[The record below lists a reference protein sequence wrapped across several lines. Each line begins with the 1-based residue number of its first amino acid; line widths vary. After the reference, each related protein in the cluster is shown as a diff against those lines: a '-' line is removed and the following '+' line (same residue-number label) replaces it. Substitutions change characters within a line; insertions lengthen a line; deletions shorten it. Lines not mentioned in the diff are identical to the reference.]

1 MTGGARPPFFFAL
14 RFGAVPYLNARPLVE
29 GLRPLVLATPAELA
43 WRFALGEV
51 EVALL
56 PVAAAEERA
65 LLRVGTL
72 GIAAEGPVDSV
83 LLFLRCGIAAVK
95 TVALDPASRT
105 SAVLARLLLEDAMGL
120 APRYGG
126 APADAELVIGDRAL
140 VRGATDEPRL
150 DLAEEWTRWTGLPF
164 VFAAWYGDAAA
175 APALEEAYARG
186 RPALGRYAREA
197 GLELPATAL
206 ERYLRERIR
215 YRIGPREEEGLALFR
230 ARGRAR
236 GLL

>member
-1 MTGGARPPFFFAL
+1 M

-29 GLRPLVLATPAELA
+29 GLSPLVLATPSDLA
-43 WRFALGEV
+43 LRFARGDLD
-51 EVALL
+51 VALL
-56 PVAAAEERA
+56 PVAAGEAAA
-65 LLRVGTL
+65 LPRVGTL
-72 GIAAEGPVDSV
+72 GIAAEGPVESV
-83 LLFLRCGIAAVK
+83 LLFLRREISAVR

-105 SAVLARLLLEDAMGL
+105 SVALARLLLEEAMGL
-120 APRYGG
+120 SPRYVDP
-126 APADAELVIGDRAL
+126 PADAEVLIGDAAL

-150 DLAEEWTRWTGLPF
+150 DLAEEWTRRTGLPF
-164 VFAAWYGDAAA
+164 VFAAWYGDPAA

-186 RPALGRYAREA
+186 RSGLGRYAREA
-197 GLELPATAL
+197 RLDLPAARL

-215 YRIGPREEEGLALFR
+215 YRIGPREEQGLALFV